1 MSNLSTLL
9 EQSHRPQLVADVV
22 TLADNTISEQSGLT
36 GMALKGAVGAGKKK
50 DPEIVTK
57 GVNRALPDILGDLEP
72 LWQEYQNSETKDF
85 SDFVTGRS
93 AQIADIIMK
102 NADKHAEK
110 INVPAIAK
118 AYSALRGKAAG
129 IIEAKIPALAQVIE
143 NHMKSLG
150 A

>member
-9 EQSHRPQLVADVV
+9 EQSHRPQLVGDVV

-72 LWQEYQNSETKDF
+72 LWQEYKNSETKDF